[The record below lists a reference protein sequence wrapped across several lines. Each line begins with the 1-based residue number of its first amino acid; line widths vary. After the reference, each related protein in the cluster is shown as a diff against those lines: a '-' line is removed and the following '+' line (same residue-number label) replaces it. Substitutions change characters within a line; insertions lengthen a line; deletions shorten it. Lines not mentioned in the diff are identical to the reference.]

1 MTSPHQPPRPK
12 PGHKDRP
19 RRDRP
24 HKPTSHRDSEQRSSQ
39 RTGRTTPR
47 RPDSGASR
55 PKPKRD
61 AEAVPVSD
69 SSPESPDLSSDLIY
83 GRHAVEAAITGNR
96 PLNRIWVNSRL
107 RYDSRFL
114 SLVDAAKAGGATID
128 EVDNYRLN
136 QITKGATHQGIAA
149 QTAPYDYLDLADLIA
164 QAKEKVRLP
173 VIVAADSIT
182 DPHNLGAIIR
192 SAEAIGAQGIV
203 IPQRRAAGITSTVAK
218 VAAGALETIPVSRVV
233 NLKRALEILKE
244 QGFWI
249 YGLASNASQPLHEAT
264 FDQPSVIVVGAEG
277 SGLSLSVQQSCDV
290 LVSIPLRGKT
300 PSLNASVATGMALYE
315 IYRQKWVRQQ
325 QISSL
330 QNKG

>member
-12 PGHKDRP
+12 PGRKPHG

-24 HKPTSHRDSEQRSSQ
+24 QKSASYRAGGTRPARRRADSTS
-39 RTGRTTPR
+39 
-47 RPDSGASR
+47 A
-55 PKPKRD
+55 KPKLKLD
-61 AEAVPVSD
+61 AEAAAKP
-69 SSPESPDLSSDLIY
+69 SSAEAPPKEPTEEAAADLIY
-83 GRHAVEAAITGNR
+83 GRHAVEAAVTGNR
-96 PLNRIWVNSRL
+96 PLNRIWINSKL

-114 SLVDAAKAGGATID
+114 SLMDTAKAGGAIID

-136 QITKGATHQGIAA
+136 QITKGASHQGIAA
-149 QTAPYDYLDLADLIA
+149 QTAPYDYLDLLDLIEA
-164 QAKEKVRLP
+164 AKAKARLP
-173 VIVAADSIT
+173 VIVAADGIT

-203 IPQRRAAGITSTVAK
+203 IPQRRAAGVTSTVAK
-218 VAAGALETIPVSRVV
+218 VSAGALESIPVARVV
-233 NLKRALEILKE
+233 NLKRALDSLKE

-249 YGLASNASQPLHEAT
+249 YGLASNASKPLHGAV
-264 FDQPSVIVVGAEG
+264 FDQPTVIVVGAEG
-277 SGLSLSVQQSCDV
+277 DGLSLTVQQSCDV
-290 LVSIPLRGKT
+290 LVSIPLRGIT

-325 QISSL
+325 EISSL